1 MLITILGFVAAVLTS
16 LSYIPQVRKA
26 MPRGATED
34 LSLKTLVTLAAGLG
48 LWITYGVFQK
58 DLVIICANV
67 VGVSLVLVLLGF
79 KIRDLRREA

>member
-1 MLITILGFVAAVLTS
+1 MLITILGLVAAVLTS

-34 LSLKTLVTLAAGLG
+34 LSLRTLVTLAAGLG
-48 LWITYGVFQK
+48 LCITYGVFQK

-67 VGVSLVLVLLGF
+67 VGVGLVLALLSF
-79 KIRDLRREA
+79 KIRDLRKA

>member
-1 MLITILGFVAAVLTS
+1 MLITILGLVAAVLTS

-34 LSLKTLVTLAAGLG
+34 LSLRTLVTLAAGLG

-67 VGVSLVLVLLGF
+67 VGVGLVLALLSF
-79 KIRDLRREA
+79 KIRDLRKA

>member
-1 MLITILGFVAAVLTS
+1 MLITILGLVAAVLTS

-34 LSLKTLVTLAAGLG
+34 LSLRTLVTLAAGLG
-48 LWITYGVFQK
+48 LWITYGVFQR

-67 VGVSLVLVLLGF
+67 VGVGLVLALLSF
-79 KIRDLRREA
+79 KIRDLRKA

>member
-1 MLITILGFVAAVLTS
+1 MLITILGLVAAVLTS

-34 LSLKTLVTLAAGLG
+34 LSLRTLVTLAAGLG

-58 DLVIICANV
+58 DLAIICANV
-67 VGVSLVLVLLGF
+67 VGVGLVLALLCF
-79 KIRDLRREA
+79 KIRDLRKV